1 MKRLAFLFVCALSLF
16 AFAEEE
22 SVMFGKLSFKD
33 GSTSDCLV
41 IFRTSTEEN
50 SFLCEIRRRID
61 SRIRSQVFR
70 GVMKGTSFQAKSGDG
85 RLQLYG
91 VMGDNEF
98 NAGILDGEEL
108 LYSLSAK
115 DGSKLID
122 EDASTNNDGGT
133 SGEAIPEPPEPPK
146 RQETQAEEIKPDLA
160 NVRIYAY
167 KGKLSGKEGEKD
179 AELKASFSN
188 GKNNNMNIV
197 VMVAKSPE
205 SVSAEFFS
213 GVADKGRFTAI
224 NRDKSKM
231 ISGRFD
237 SKKLEAEIKA
247 EGSDEASSFSG
258 ER

>member
-1 MKRLAFLFVCALSLF
+1 MKRLAFIFACALSLF

-22 SVMFGKLSFKD
+22 RVMFGELSFKD
-33 GSTSDCLV
+33 GSTSGCLV
-41 IFRTSTEEN
+41 VFRTSTEEN
-50 SFLCEIRRRID
+50 SFFCEIRRRID

-91 VMGDNEF
+91 VMGENEF

-122 EDASTNNDGGT
+122 EDASINNDGGT
-133 SGEAIPEPPEPPK
+133 SGEAPPEPPK
-146 RQETQAEEIKPDLA
+146 KFETPAEEIKPDLA

-188 GKNNNMNIV
+188 GRNNNMNIV
-197 VMVAKSPE
+197 VMVARLPE
-205 SVSAEFFS
+205 SVSAEFYS

-224 NRDKSKM
+224 SRGKSKI

-237 SKKLEAEIKA
+237 SKKLEAEIKE
-247 EGSDEASSFSG
+247 EGSDEASFFSG

>member
-1 MKRLAFLFVCALSLF
+1 MKRLALIFVCALSLF

-22 SVMFGKLSFKD
+22 RMMFGELSFKD
-33 GSTSDCLV
+33 GSTSGCLV
-41 IFRTSTEEN
+41 VFRTSSEEN
-50 SFLCEIRRRID
+50 SFFCEIRRRID

-91 VMGDNEF
+91 VMGENEF
-98 NAGILDGEEL
+98 NAGVMSGEEL
-108 LYSLSAK
+108 LYSLTAK
-115 DGSKLID
+115 DGSRLID
-122 EDASTNNDGGT
+122 EDASPNNDGGT
-133 SGEAIPEPPEPPK
+133 SGEAPPDPPR
-146 RQETQAEEIKPDLA
+146 RQEAPAEEIKHDLA
-160 NVRIYAY
+160 NVRIYTY

-188 GKNNNMNIV
+188 DKNNNMNIV

-205 SVSAEFFS
+205 SVSAQFYS

-224 NRDKSKM
+224 SRDKSKL

-237 SKKLEAEIKA
+237 SKKLEAEIK
-247 EGSDEASSFSG
+247 EEESGEASVFSG

>member
-22 SVMFGKLSFKD
+22 RVMFGELSFKD
-33 GSTSDCLV
+33 GSTSGCLV
-41 IFRTSTEEN
+41 VFRTSTEEN

-91 VMGDNEF
+91 VMGENEF

-122 EDASTNNDGGT
+122 EDDSPNNDGGT
-133 SGEAIPEPPEPPK
+133 VDETPTEPPK

-167 KGKLSGKEGEKD
+167 KGKLSGKEGERD
-179 AELKASFSN
+179 AEFKASFSN

-224 NRDKSKM
+224 SRDKSKL

-237 SKKLEAEIKA
+237 SKKLEAEIK
-247 EGSDEASSFSG
+247 EEESGEASVFSG